1 MSPVTVVGDDTDL
14 LVLLLHHTSEENN
27 EVTLRPQQ
35 RSSKTKVW
43 LIKEMKKQL
52 PKSITDNIIFIH
64 AVLGC
69 DTTSRLQGIGK
80 GVGMKKLEKLREFTS
95 IGKVFIEESSV
106 EEVISAGEKA
116 LLGLYCAKKEN
127 CLDSLSEAKF
137 IEKIS
142 VKLSYVDP
150 ATLPPTSSSAK
161 YHSLR
166 VYLQV
171 QQ

>member
-1 MSPVTVVGDDTDL
+1 M
-14 LVLLLHHTSEENN
+14 
-27 EVTLRPQQ
+27 
-35 RSSKTKVW
+35 
-43 LIKEMKKQL
+43 
-52 PKSITDNIIFIH
+52 
-64 AVLGC
+64 
-69 DTTSRLQGIGK
+69 
-80 GVGMKKLEKLREFTS
+80 
-95 IGKVFIEESSV
+95 
-106 EEVISAGEKA
+106 ISTGEKA

-127 CLDSLSEAKF
+127 CLDSLREAKF

-171 QQ
+171 QQWKSVNCSLNPEEWGWKMVTGEYVPQHMDLPPAPADLLQVIRCGCKGDCRSRSCSCRKYSRECTFACSNCRGTSCSNTTTADFGDNEEGNKKFHIIYFNE